1 MLPNVTPC
9 QNVFIFPLPR
19 VGSPSPPSSPG
30 SSKSSDTLIDIKAP
44 VVDKLIF
51 EVSSAK
57 PVQKQ
62 FCAVTDVVGWLSEGT
77 TKSIGPVTS
86 DTVDLA
92 SQKIGFEKGED
103 IG

>member
-1 MLPNVTPC
+1 VRT
-9 QNVFIFPLPR
+9 
-19 VGSPSPPSSPG
+19 
-30 SSKSSDTLIDIKAP
+30 SDTLIDIKAP
-44 VVDKLIF
+44 VVDKLTF

-62 FCAVTDVVGWLSEGT
+62 FCAVTDVVDWLSEGT

-86 DTVDLA
+86 ETVNQA
-92 SQKIGFEKGED
+92 SKLIGFDKGED